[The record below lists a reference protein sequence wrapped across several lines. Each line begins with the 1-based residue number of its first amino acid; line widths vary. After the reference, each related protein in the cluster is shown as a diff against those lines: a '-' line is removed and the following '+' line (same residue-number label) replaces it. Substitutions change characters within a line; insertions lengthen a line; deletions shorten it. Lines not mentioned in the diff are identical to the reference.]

1 MADKTGALQVLS
13 QALRLEQEGRIFYL
27 GAAGLAKGS
36 QGEAM
41 FRSLAEDEAM
51 HADMISRQLHALEGD
66 GAYVLLPDT
75 RVTAI
80 DASKKLFPPD
90 RATIKAAVGAD
101 PGIVDAL
108 HLAIEREVD
117 SYDLYA
123 QAAAKTADAAGRQM
137 YQWLASAERTH
148 FDLLMSNYEAYVDRG
163 GWV

>member
-1 MADKTGALQVLS
+1 
-13 QALRLEQEGRIFYL
+13 
-27 GAAGLAKGS
+27 
-36 QGEAM
+36 
-41 FRSLAEDEAM
+41 M

-90 RATIKAAVGAD
+90 RVAIKAAVGAD

>member
-13 QALRLEQEGRIFYL
+13 QALKLEQEGRIFYL
-27 GAAGLAKGS
+27 GAAELAKGS

-66 GAYVLLPDT
+66 GAYVLLPDM

-80 DASKKLFPPD
+80 DAGKKLFPPE
-90 RATIKAAVGAD
+90 RAAIHAAVGAD
-101 PGIVDAL
+101 PSIVDAL

-123 QAAAKTADAAGRQM
+123 QAAKTADAAGRQM